1 MKRNFVPALAWG
13 LAAGITFAAGAASAQ
28 APAITRYRGVVEQLS
43 PAMAQIKTRDGKTIS
58 VDLTGA
64 KFVAVSKS
72 DLSELKPDSYIGAA
86 SIPQPDGTQK
96 ALEVSVFDAS
106 MRGSGDGSYP
116 WDSAPSSTMTNGAVG
131 SLVGSSG
138 RTMTVQYK
146 GGEKKITVPNDVPI
160 VHLSPADISKVK
172 GGSHVIAMTTK
183 NADGSLKAAALLSG
197 QDGTIPPM

>member
-1 MKRNFVPALAWG
+1 MKRHFVPALALS
-13 LAAGITFAAGAASAQ
+13 LAAGLTFAAGAASAQ
-28 APAITRYRGVVEQLS
+28 APVTRYRGVVDKLS
-43 PAMAQIKTRDGKTIS
+43 PAKVEIKTRDGKTVS

-72 DLSELKPDSYIGAA
+72 NLSEIKPDSYIGTA
-86 SIPQPDGTQK
+86 SVPQADGTQK

-106 MRGSGDGSYP
+106 MRGMGDGSYP

-146 GGEKKITVPNDVPI
+146 GGEKKIMVPEDVPI

-172 GGSHVIAMTTK
+172 VGSHVIAFTTK
-183 NADGSLKAAALLSG
+183 DADGTIKAGALLSG

>member
-1 MKRNFVPALAWG
+1 MKRHFAPAFAWSLAVG
-13 LAAGITFAAGAASAQ
+13 LTLTAGAASAQ
-28 APAITRYRGVVEQLS
+28 SPVTRYRGVVEQLS
-43 PAMAQIKTRDGKTIS
+43 PTKAEIKTRDGKTIS

-64 KFVAVSKS
+64 KFIAVAKS
-72 DLSELKPDSYIGAA
+72 DLSEIKPDSYIGTA

-106 MRGSGDGSYP
+106 MRGMGDGSYP

-131 SLVGSSG
+131 SLVGSAG

-146 GGEKKITVPNDVPI
+146 GGEKKIMVPEDVPI

-172 GGSHVIAMTTK
+172 VGSHVIAFTTK
-183 NADGSLKAAALLSG
+183 EADGSLKAGALLSG

>member
-1 MKRNFVPALAWG
+1 MKRHLVPALAWG
-13 LAAGITFAAGAASAQ
+13 FAAGLTLAAGAASAQ
-28 APAITRYRGVVEQLS
+28 APVTRYRGVVEQLS
-43 PAMAQIKTRDGKTIS
+43 PTKAEIKTRDGKTVS

-64 KFVAVSKS
+64 KFIAVAKS
-72 DLSELKPDSYIGAA
+72 DLSEIKPDSYIGTA

-106 MRGSGDGSYP
+106 MRGMGDGSYP

-131 SLVGSSG
+131 SLVGASG

-146 GGEKKITVPNDVPI
+146 GGEKKITVPEDVPI
-160 VHLSPADISKVK
+160 VHLSPADFSKVK
-172 GGSHVIAMTTK
+172 IGAHVIAFTTK
-183 NADGSLKAAALLSG
+183 AEDGTLKAGALLAG